1 MSEADRPSDDVQ
13 YELSVSRIFM
23 APRSLVSQALTDG
36 GMLAAWS
43 GPAGLQLTPA
53 PVAANFER
61 LEGSGP
67 RPGSPVAAEPG
78 LLRVELYDERGGKTR
93 LELLQGP
100 FTQDQEATAR
110 AWWDSAFSRLDDVLA
125 SGAG

>member
-1 MSEADRPSDDVQ
+1 VSGQNEQPDDIQ

-23 APRSLVSQALTDG
+23 APRAEVSRALTDSAV
-36 GMLAAWS
+36 LPVWS
-43 GPAGLQLTPA
+43 GPAGLRLTPA

-78 LLRVELYDERGGKTR
+78 LLRIELYDEPDGKTR

-100 FTQDQEATAR
+100 YTEDQEANAR
-110 AWWDSAFSRLDDVLA
+110 AWWDRAFSRLDDFLA
-125 SGAG
+125 RGGG